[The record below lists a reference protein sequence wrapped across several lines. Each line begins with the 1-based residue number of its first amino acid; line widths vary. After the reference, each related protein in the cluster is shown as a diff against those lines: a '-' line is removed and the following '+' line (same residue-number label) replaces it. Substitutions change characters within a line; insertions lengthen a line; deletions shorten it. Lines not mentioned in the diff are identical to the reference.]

1 MTAFSSTILGTQSGF
16 WVLND
21 PTHNDHE
28 RGELCKFQAR
38 GLDLENIVLCTILKD
53 GRDDW
58 ELDYIKGKISIISC
72 HIVHIIWIMRHGS

>member
-1 MTAFSSTILGTQSGF
+1 MTPFSSTLAGTQSGF

-28 RGELCKFQAR
+28 RGELCKFTAQ
-38 GLDLENIVLCTILKD
+38 GFDLENIVSCTILKD

-58 ELDYIKGKISIISC
+58 ELEYIKGKISIISC
-72 HIVHIIWIMRHGS
+72 HMNHMI

>member
-1 MTAFSSTILGTQSGF
+1 MLGAQSGF

-28 RGELCKFQAR
+28 RGELCKFQAHAV
-38 GLDLENIVLCTILKD
+38 DLEEIKTCTILKD

-58 ELDYIKGKISIISC
+58 ELEYIKGKISIISC
-72 HIVHIIWIMRHGS
+72 HIVYMIWSISYGSCGMVHGL